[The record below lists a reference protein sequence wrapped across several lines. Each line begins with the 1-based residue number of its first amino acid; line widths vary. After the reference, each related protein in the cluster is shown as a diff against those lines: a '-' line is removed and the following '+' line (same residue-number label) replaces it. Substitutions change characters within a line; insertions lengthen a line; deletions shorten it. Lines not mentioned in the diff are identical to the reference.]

1 MIVYISF
8 FYANSIQEGGW
19 GVAKTSVADNFDMIG
34 FPPDI
39 KVIEALYQM
48 V

>member
-1 MIVYISF
+1 MLIAYKRV
-8 FYANSIQEGGW
+8 GG
-19 GVAKTSVADNFDMIG
+19 GSQKKTSVADNFDMIG
-34 FPPDI
+34 LPPDI